1 MNYNFKILNN
11 IYKTVNYFNKLLIN
25 YPKREM
31 ILSNNIEQACYQLVD
46 LVFAYSINDTDRIRE
61 KNLKDM
67 LIKTSMLDFYVRVSY
82 DKKIISKHQFEV
94 LGRFFTEI
102 RKMIYGLKKRNDING
117 ENSKL
122 FGRS

>member
-31 ILSNNIEQACYQLVD
+31 ILSNNIEQACYQLVE

-117 ENSKL
+117 EVKK
-122 FGRS
+122 